1 MDLNSDFHQ
10 ILVRLNSKATVSKNT
25 FVRSRILLHIHNKP
39 VNFSQFGRELNHDPE
54 TVSKWYYRG
63 RDANCQWIEQSK
75 RAVEEPGHAGE
86 VLRKE
91 RLAEQILSDSPRSGT
106 PATYSAEQY
115 TQIISLAL
123 MPPSEYNRPITH
135 WTARELTDEVHLQK
149 IAIGIS
155 RRQVKRFLDQ
165 AVLKPHKSQY
175 WLNPKIDNRE
185 EYEQQAKEIC
195 DLYREAKSPSEEAV
209 HYISTDEKTS
219 IQALERITD
228 AKPMRFGQVEK
239 IEFEYTRHGTLCLI
253 PSFDVATGKIIA
265 HYLGETRTEED
276 FARHIEA
283 TVRSAPEDKWIFIN
297 DQLNTHKSETL
308 VRLVAKLID
317 FKGELG
323 VKGKSG
329 ILENTQTRQAFL
341 SDSSHRIRF
350 AYTPKHCS
358 WLNQVEI
365 WFGIVARKV
374 IKRGNFASKDDLR
387 RKIDE
392 FIDYFN
398 RTMAK
403 PYKWTCK
410 GIPLTV

>member
-1 MDLNSDFHQ
+1 LDLNADFQ
-10 ILVRLNSKATVSKNT
+10 QTLVRLNSKYKVSKHT
-25 FVRSRILLHIHNKP
+25 VFRSRILLHIHHKA
-39 VNFSQFGRELNHDPE
+39 VNFSEFGRELHCAPK
-54 TVSKWYYRG
+54 TVRKWYLRG
-63 RDANCQWIEQSK
+63 SHANTDW
-75 RAVEEPGHAGE
+75 VERVKNVVNEPGHAGDL
-86 VLRKE
+86 LRKE
-91 RLAEQILSDSPRSGT
+91 RLAEQILSDAPRSGS

-115 TQIISLAL
+115 TQIIALAL
-123 MPPSEYNRPITH
+123 RSPSDFSRPITH
-135 WTARELTDEVHLQK
+135 WTARELTDEIHLQE
-149 IAIGIS
+149 IAPGIS
-155 RRQVKRFLDQ
+155 HRQVHRFLNQ
-165 AVLKPHKSQY
+165 ADLKPHKSQY
-175 WLNPKIDNRE
+175 WLNPKIDDLE
-185 EYEQQAKEIC
+185 EHCQQAKEIC
-195 DLYREAKSPSEEAV
+195 DHYHQAKSPDQENI
-209 HYISTDEKTS
+209 HRISTDEKTS
-219 IQALERITD
+219 IQALERITET
-228 AKPMRFGQVEK
+228 KPMRPGQVEK

-283 TVRSAPEDKWIFIN
+283 TVKIAPEDTWIFIN

-308 VRLVAKLID
+308 VKLVAKLID
-317 FKGELG
+317 FKGDLG

-374 IKRGNFASKDDLR
+374 LKRGNFTSKDDLR
-387 RKIDE
+387 RKIVE
-392 FIDYFN
+392 FIEYFN